1 MQAKTEKDRAL
12 LAIISDMSENE
23 KSRLLNYAEGL
34 DRKAKADSPQ
44 PLYFY
49 RINDLFDIESVFE
62 RIKSLVEI
70 LADYYIEH
78 PVEDR
83 AAREKADGLLVSLV
97 DIMNIVCKEVQ
108 DLVGKTAT
116 S

>member
-1 MQAKTEKDRAL
+1 MQTKTEKDHTL
-12 LAIISDMSENE
+12 LAIISEMNENE

-34 DRKAKADSPQ
+34 GRKAKADSLQ

-70 LADYYIEH
+70 LADYYIEY
-78 PVEDR
+78 PDDLVMRER
-83 AAREKADGLLVSLV
+83 ADCLLVSLV
-97 DIMNIVCKEVQ
+97 DIMNIVCQEVQ
-108 DLVGKTAT
+108 ALESKTAT

>member
-1 MQAKTEKDRAL
+1 MPPIVYYKIE
-12 LAIISDMSENE
+12 
-23 KSRLLNYAEGL
+23 
-34 DRKAKADSPQ
+34 
-44 PLYFY
+44 
-49 RINDLFDIESVFE
+49 DLFDIECVFE
-62 RIKSLVEI
+62 RIKWLVEI

>member
-1 MQAKTEKDRAL
+1 MIVTP
-12 LAIISDMSENE
+12 ENE
-23 KSRLLNYAEGL
+23 IIDNFSVE
-34 DRKAKADSPQ
+34 Q
-44 PLYFY
+44 QYFIATDKKRRVGVPPIVY
-49 RINDLFDIESVFE
+49 YKIEDLFDIECVFE